1 MRFVHT
7 CPYLLPR
14 LCVDSMVTPFR
25 QARELILHRTSCSL
39 VYLLQSSAVWP
50 ASSLHGDAAR
60 AVAIASPPQPRLRG
74 GGPPPIIRPP
84 ASEPVNITKIAKGPG
99 ALSARCVAAPGPQCS
114 SASAP
119 SWQDGRLPP
128 GQRGGLGAWLAME
141 FQSSRR
147 GPGWRAAPSPRAHAA
162 SSAGP
167 CRSRNLTGRSRSLRP
182 R

>member
-1 MRFVHT
+1 MI
-7 CPYLLPR
+7 
-14 LCVDSMVTPFR
+14 TPFS
-25 QARELILHRTSCSL
+25 Q
-39 VYLLQSSAVWP
+39 
-50 ASSLHGDAAR
+50 AAR
-60 AVAIASPPQPRLRG
+60 GLIPHRFDVQLRLLTPIECRVACVFTARG
-74 GGPPPIIRPP
+74 RGEGRRDCHSAAAPTSGWGAPSHRPP

-114 SASAP
+114 SASVP

-167 CRSRNLTGRSRSLRP
+167 CRSRNLTGRSRSLRAC
-182 R
+182 